1 MLEFLN
7 SPSLYLAQNEIVLH
21 NTFDKKDDISPWNLI
36 DGEEFHWVNVETNVD
51 GLEDLEG
58 QFLVDAM
65 GSYHGGTVETEIELE
80 TFGEIIFEYY
90 FQNFTDVADNY
101 FKFYIDDEVKL
112 EGNQTTPWQRIRP
125 IGIRPGKHSLKFE
138 YNPGASLNE
147 KKFAVDNIII
157 YQSKKINC
165 IIRDYKPPKPSL
177 NLVENKILR
186 GFTRKQEMTK
196 ADTTIKFQAIF
207 YSEYYED
214 FVRVFKRPFY
224 FVTEYGT
231 CYRGTFAGYDIENI
245 GLCSAYSFD
254 LELICDQEIG
264 IGFC

>member
-7 SPSLYLAQNEIVLH
+7 SPSLYLAQNEIILH
-21 NTFDKKDDISPWNLI
+21 NTFDKEESIEPWEKT
-36 DGEEFHWVNVETNVD
+36 GEFHWVSNKTNVD
-51 GLEDLEG
+51 NLDDLEG
-58 QFLVDAM
+58 NFLVNAM
-65 GSYHGGTVETEIELE
+65 GSYKGGTAKTEIELE

-90 FQNFTDVADNY
+90 FQNFTDIADNY

-138 YNPGASLNE
+138 YNPGSTPFND

-165 IIRDYKPPKPSL
+165 IIRDYKPPKPNL

-207 YSEYYED
+207 YSPYYKD
-214 FVRVFKRPFY
+214 FIRVFKRPFY

-231 CYRGTFAGYDIENI
+231 CYRGTFTGYDIENI

-264 IGFC
+264 VGFC